1 MKRRKLIAAC
11 FSVTASFVWLSG
23 STCVAQESK
32 ASSEKTKALGSDLPS
47 LSVTEYKLKN
57 GLSVMLSRDSSLPSV
72 AAHIVYLVGS
82 GHEEKGRTGFA
93 HLFEHLMF
101 QGSAHYDDEYFTPF
115 EPIGARTNGTT
126 SSDRTV
132 YYEEVPSH
140 YMELALWME
149 SDRMRSLLPVLTQEK
164 LDNQREVVKNERRQ
178 RYEVTPYGMSWWH
191 MDHALYPVGHPYHH
205 ATIGSHEDLTAATLE
220 DVRAFFLKYY
230 VPKNAALSLVGDFDE
245 TEARNLIEKY
255 FGDIAPGQRA
265 PTPSAKRPVIT
276 APKHWVVE
284 DEVALPRVYFAWITP
299 ALFESGD
306 AELDLL
312 SNVLSEGKSSRL
324 FHSLVYE
331 RKLAKDIHAFQIS
344 QQLNG
349 VYVIQ
354 ATAAPGTTIDVLAA
368 AVQEELKKALDKPPT
383 ESELRRA
390 KNSYKKEF
398 FDRLQTY
405 SSRASLLGTYFLHTG
420 KGDYVRE
427 DYNRYVQATGGSV
440 QKAGQTYLTEN
451 SYVRL
456 DFIPGKKNSPVR
468 KMGEDPPKMAPTTQK
483 GAAPR

>member
-1 MKRRKLIAAC
+1 MKRRRLIVA
-11 FSVTASFVWLSG
+11 FLSVAASFGWLSEG
-23 STCVAQESK
+23 SSWAKDDK
-32 ASSEKTKALGSDLPS
+32 ASSAPQKHAAESLPS
-47 LSVTEYKLKN
+47 LSVTQYTLEN
-57 GLSVMLSRDSSLPSV
+57 GFTVMLSRDPSIPSV

-101 QGSAHYDDEYFTPF
+101 QGSAHFDDEYFAPF

-132 YYEEVPSH
+132 YYEEIPSH

-149 SDRMRSLLPVLTQEK
+149 SDRMRSLLPVLTQQK

-205 ATIGSHEDLTAATLE
+205 ATIGSHEDLTAATLD

-230 VPKNAALSLVGDFDE
+230 VPKNAALSLVGDFE
-245 TEARNLIEKY
+245 ESEARALIEKY
-255 FGDIAPGQRA
+255 FGDMTPGKTA
-265 PTPSAKRPVIT
+265 PTPSAQRPVISS
-276 APKHWVVE
+276 PKHWVIE

-312 SNVLSEGKSSRL
+312 SNVLTEGKSSRL
-324 FHSLVYE
+324 FQSLVYE

-344 QQLNG
+344 QKLNG

-354 ATAAPGTTIDVLAA
+354 STAAPGTNIDELAA
-368 AVQEELKKALDKPPT
+368 AVQEELKEALGKPPT

-390 KNSYKKEF
+390 KNSYKKDF

-427 DYNRYVQATGGSV
+427 DYERYVKASDLEV
-440 QKAGQTYLTEN
+440 QKAGQAYLTEQ
-451 SYVRL
+451 SFVRL
-456 DFIPGKKNSPVR
+456 DFVPGKKGTPVR
-468 KMGEDPPKMAPTTQK
+468 KLESQSKKTPITQK
-483 GAAPR
+483 EASEK